1 LNLHYFN
8 KLLAPKYVHYT
19 CYIYS
24 HSPWE
29 NRAFYRIPNKMINKR
44 HLFGHIYE
52 SSTLPPA
59 HEIHLPVRKR
69 IRIQRVRAYKL
80 VRICAIEA
88 FWRILGGTGV
98 RMELGMGRGCGV
110 LHVLT
115 FASWNASER
124 YNPNLCIQ
132 MRHCHC
138 PGYYRILQG
147 MRPKWGC

>member
-1 LNLHYFN
+1 MFTIQLIYE
-8 KLLAPKYVHYT
+8 YT
-19 CYIYS
+19 IFQQVISFQVCTLYMLYIYS

-59 HEIHLPVRKR
+59 HEIHLPIRKR

-88 FWRILGGTGV
+88 FWRILGGNGSKNGTGNGQGV
-98 RMELGMGRGCGV
+98 RSTTRLDI
-110 LHVLT
+110 
-115 FASWNASER
+115 
-124 YNPNLCIQ
+124 CILK
-132 MRHCHC
+132 C
-138 PGYYRILQG
+138 
-147 MRPKWGC
+147 K